1 MVLKILFLFLIA
13 MSFVDVF
20 GANVSCWM
28 RAECGQNSG
37 RNTPWRESHLAARIW
52 IMYEIIEISQ
62 PAPSSA
68 RIRIMNC
75 PIGAVHSD
83 KEFMYMCVHVFKI
96 ASCSIMGVQK
106 SIMPQ
111 FTKKPRHYGFQKS
124 HNATVCKPWHYGSH
138 EIHNATVST
147 LIMPRFAGILW
158 KNCPTLKRNKIF
170 KTV

>member
-1 MVLKILFLFLIA
+1 
-13 MSFVDVF
+13 
-20 GANVSCWM
+20 
-28 RAECGQNSG
+28 
-37 RNTPWRESHLAARIW
+37 
-52 IMYEIIEISQ
+52 MYEIIEISQ

-158 KNCPTLKRNKIF
+158 KNCPTLERNKIF
-170 KTV
+170 KNRVIMTYRPDFALSARPPETARWKLGPSHDSHGTFESFPPLRFSD